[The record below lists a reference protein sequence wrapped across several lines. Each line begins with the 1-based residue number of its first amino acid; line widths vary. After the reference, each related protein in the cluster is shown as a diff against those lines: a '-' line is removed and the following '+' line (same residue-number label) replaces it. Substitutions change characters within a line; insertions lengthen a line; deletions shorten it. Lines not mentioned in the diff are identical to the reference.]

1 MSRSSRRFT
10 GWLLCTP
17 SDADSAASA
26 ALATWTL
33 MRSRRSSFFACC
45 LFRLLASLA
54 TSAASSATVAAM
66 RSGDVRT
73 CPNGRTLSTGCTGH
87 SARVTRSVLDRG
99 RGDSPV
105 GLRRNRNTL
114 KDRDESGRGSKSD
127 NSLPVETID
136 GVIHSNA
143 RHDSASESG
152 NGTLSEARP
161 E

>member
-1 MSRSSRRFT
+1 MDAQALKAF
-10 GWLLCTP
+10 LVLC
-17 SDADSAASA
+17 
-26 ALATWTL
+26 
-33 MRSRRSSFFACC
+33 
-45 LFRLLASLA
+45 LLALDSTCEAGDKCSQQRDCSRNEIRRCEDLPYRQDA
-54 TSAASSATVAAM
+54 TCWLHV
-66 RSGDVRT
+66 
-73 CPNGRTLSTGCTGH
+73 H

-152 NGTLSEARP
+152 NGTLGKARP